1 MTAELL
7 PRAAAELNVIKGS
20 RNDIEML
27 STSSSSSGPDSS
39 NHKKGRRSGEEP
51 PPPAA
56 AGGGGGGGST
66 QKRQQQQQQQQQ
78 QTPAEHEENGQK
90 QKRKSCSA
98 QLSIEAANMLLYT
111 VGRSLMGS
119 CHSMQEEEEEEEEEE
134 IVQRPLQAPV
144 IEWPTHVQHI
154 AHVTFDRYN
163 GFLGLPE
170 EFKIEVPLRPPS
182 ASQTIFG
189 VSIESMQCAFDS
201 RGNSVPVILL
211 LMQEQLYQRGGL
223 KVEGIFRINAENGHA
238 KHVWDQ
244 LNKGIVPVDI
254 DVHCLAGLIK
264 AWFRE
269 LPEGLLDVFTPPQV
283 MECKSEE
290 ESVALVRLLPTTQAS
305 LLDWAVNLMADVVQ
319 QEAINKMNSHN
330 IAMVFAPNMTQILD
344 PLTALMHVVQVM
356 NLLKMLIIRKLRDRQ
371 EEVALLIK
379 EDHQHRPGTALA
391 ETTNSQADEHD
402 EPDSS
407 DSSRS
412 VLQTG
417 HQKQYQYTTSALPQC
432 TADTKVVH
440 EENSHHHH
448 HHHITIPPNLKCS
461 TTAKPHSAK
470 LVNTISTGVWS
481 FCCRV
486 SRQLFL
492 ACKALL

>member
-7 PRAAAELNVIKGS
+7 PRAAAELNIINGS

-27 STSSSSSGPDSS
+27 STSSSSSGGPDSS

-51 PPPAA
+51 PAA
-56 AGGGGGGGST
+56 AAAAAAGGGGST

-90 QKRKSCSA
+90 QKRKSSSA
-98 QLSIEAANMLLYT
+98 RLSIETANMLLYK
-111 VGRSLMGS
+111 VRRSLKGS
-119 CHSMQEEEEEEEEEE
+119 CHSMQEEEEEE

-211 LMQEQLYQRGGL
+211 LMQQQLYQRGGL

-344 PLTALMHVVQVM
+344 PLTALLHVVQVM
-356 NLLKMLIIRKLRDRQ
+356 NLLKMLIIRKLRDRH

-379 EDHQHRPGTALA
+379 EDHQHRPATALA

-402 EPDSS
+402 EPDSI
-407 DSSRS
+407 DSSGS
-412 VLQTG
+412 VLHSG
-417 HQKQYQYTTSALPQC
+417 HQKQYRCTTSAPPQC
-432 TADTKVVH
+432 TADTKVVY
-440 EENSHHHH
+440 EENSHHH

-461 TTAKPHSAK
+461 TTAKPNSGK

-481 FCCRV
+481 FCCWV
-486 SRQLFL
+486 SRHLFL

>member
-7 PRAAAELNVIKGS
+7 PRAADELDIIKGS

-27 STSSSSSGPDSS
+27 STSSSSGPDSS

-51 PPPAA
+51 PPPPPGGG
-56 AGGGGGGGST
+56 GGGGGGGST
-66 QKRQQQQQQQQQ
+66 QKRQQRLRRQQQQQQQQQQ
-78 QTPAEHEENGQK
+78 QTLAEHEENGQK
-90 QKRKSCSA
+90 QKRKSSSA
-98 QLSIEAANMLLYT
+98 QLSIEAANTLLYT
-111 VGRSLMGS
+111 VRRSLMGS
-119 CHSMQEEEEEEEEEE
+119 CHSMQEEEEEDEEEE
-134 IVQRPLQAPV
+134 IVQWPLQAPV

-264 AWFRE
+264 VAWFRE

-290 ESVALVRLLPTTQAS
+290 ESVALVRLLPTTQAF

-319 QEAINKMNSHN
+319 QEASNKMNSHN

-371 EEVALLIK
+371 EEVGLLIK

-391 ETTNSQADEHD
+391 ETTNSQADGHD

-412 VLQTG
+412 VLHTG
-417 HQKQYQYTTSALPQC
+417 HQKQYPCTTSAPPQC
-432 TADTKVVH
+432 TADTKVVD
-440 EENSHHHH
+440 EENSHH

-461 TTAKPHSAK
+461 TTAKPHSGK
-470 LVNTISTGVWS
+470 L
-481 FCCRV
+481 
-486 SRQLFL
+486 
-492 ACKALL
+492 

>member
-7 PRAAAELNVIKGS
+7 PRAAAELNIIKGS

-27 STSSSSSGPDSS
+27 STSSGGGPDSS
-39 NHKKGRRSGEEP
+39 NRKKGRRSGEG
-51 PPPAA
+51 PPAA
-56 AGGGGGGGST
+56 AAAGGGGGGST
-66 QKRQQQQQQQQQ
+66 QKRQQSQQQQQQQQQ
-78 QTPAEHEENGQK
+78 QTPAEHEEHGQK
-90 QKRKSCSA
+90 QKRKSSSA

-119 CHSMQEEEEEEEEEE
+119 CHSMQEEEEDDEEET
-134 IVQRPLQAPV
+134 VQWPLQAPV

-223 KVEGIFRINAENGHA
+223 EVEGIFRINAENGHA
-238 KHVWDQ
+238 KHVYDQ
-244 LNKGIVPVDI
+244 LNKGTVPVDI

-344 PLTALMHVVQVM
+344 PLTALLHVVQVM

-379 EDHQHRPGTALA
+379 EDHRHRPGTALA
-391 ETTNSQADEHD
+391 ETTNSQADE
-402 EPDSS
+402 PDSS
-407 DSSRS
+407 DSSGS
-412 VLQTG
+412 VLHTG
-417 HQKQYQYTTSALPQC
+417 HQKQYRCTTCAPPQC
-432 TADTKVVH
+432 TADTKVIY
-440 EENSHHHH
+440 EENSHQH

-461 TTAKPHSAK
+461 TTAKPHSGK
-470 LVNTISTGVWS
+470 LVSTISTRVRS